1 MLNALRRSGGFIAA
15 LGDSDNAMIN
25 CAARESWPQ
34 QHTAGSCSQEE
45 NSGYWWLLLQ
55 DNVSFWAQK
64 LLEVV
69 TKARP
74 LLAPALAPVLQIVR
88 TEDRTPASV
97 MQAEAEW
104 IFPQTLAAF
113 ITQFRNTS
121 PSRGMQ
127 HFYWREVL
135 FISAILISAS
145 SEGKWA
151 HEHEFITFLDT

>member
-1 MLNALRRSGGFIAA
+1 MLNAAAVRRLHCGSRRLWQCNDQLRSTRELATATLQGAA
-15 LGDSDNAMIN
+15 VRRRTVATD
-25 CAARESWPQ
+25 
-34 QHTAGSCSQEE
+34 GSCSRIMRE
-45 NSGYWWLLLQ
+45 LLSSKTF
-55 DNVSFWAQK
+55 VSCHSK
-64 LLEVV
+64 
-69 TKARP
+69 TRP

>member
-1 MLNALRRSGGFIAA
+1 MRCGGQRLHCGSRRTLTMQWSTAQHERAGH
-15 LGDSDNAMIN
+15 SD
-25 CAARESWPQ
+25 
-34 QHTAGSCSQEE
+34 TAGNCSREE
-45 NSGYWWLLLQ
+45 NSGYWWLLQQQQ
-55 DNVSFWAQK
+55 DDVSFWAKK

-69 TKARP
+69 SNTRP

-88 TEDRTPASV
+88 TEDRTAASV
-97 MQAEAEW
+97 MQAQADW

-145 SEGKWA
+145 SKVKWA

>member
-1 MLNALRRSGGFIAA
+1 MLNALRRSEASLRLEA
-15 LGDSDNAMIN
+15 DSDNAMIN

-34 QHTAGSCSQEE
+34 RHCSCSQKE
-45 NSGYWWLLLQ
+45 NSGYWWLLQQQQ
-55 DNVSFWAQK
+55 DDVSFWAQK

-69 TKARP
+69 SNTRP

-88 TEDRTPASV
+88 TEDRTAASV
-97 MQAEAEW
+97 MQAQADW

-135 FISAILISAS
+135 FISAISISAS
-145 SEGKWA
+145 SKVKWA

>member
-15 LGDSDNAMIN
+15 RGGLWQCNDQLRST
-25 CAARESWPQ
+25 RELA
-34 QHTAGSCSQEE
+34 TATLQLQGTA
-45 NSGYWWLLLQ
+45 GYWWLLKQ
-55 DNVSFWAQK
+55 DDVSFWAKK

-69 TKARP
+69 SNTRP

-88 TEDRTPASV
+88 TEDRTAASV
-97 MQAEAEW
+97 MQAQADW

-135 FISAILISAS
+135 FISAISISAS
-145 SEGKWA
+145 SKVKWA